1 MYRTP
6 LTHRLPFSACQKAR
20 SPFSSRSRLSEAGTR
35 AAAAAAAQES
45 HPQLQ
50 DELTA
55 YLHRTTAI
63 RNRRA
68 SPKTQGST
76 ALSKMAFLLPGL
88 RRGLLLSTP
97 LILSAPL
104 LIQAHR
110 RPILCDGPDPLTKI
124 TSDLKNRYTG
134 EAQTPVIKQSG
145 SANPRAVRQISM
157 GSIFG
162 VLAGL
167 GVSVFSK
174 PLAILIGL
182 GIVCL
187 QVRNVWSSKTIGG
200 FYMLGGYLDFM
211 QHSHLRC
218 LP

>member
-1 MYRTP
+1 MYHTP
-6 LTHRLPFSACQKAR
+6 LTSRILSFASQTVR
-20 SPFSSRSRLSEAGTR
+20 NTSS
-35 AAAAAAAQES
+35 
-45 HPQLQ
+45 
-50 DELTA
+50 
-55 YLHRTTAI
+55 
-63 RNRRA
+63 RA
-68 SPKTQGST
+68 SPAPRKVVKPGAAAWTPNNQLEDDVRAYLYRTTGSRDRRT
-76 ALSKMAFLLPGL
+76 RRQTPSPNMAFLLPGL

-97 LILSAPL
+97 LILSAPM

-110 RPILCDGPDPLTKI
+110 RPLLCDGPDPLTKI
-124 TSDLKNRYTG
+124 TSDLKNRYAS

-145 SANPRAVRQISM
+145 AANPRAVRQISM

-187 QVRNVWSSKTIGG
+187 QVRMRV
-200 FYMLGGYLDFM
+200 
-211 QHSHLRC
+211 RR
-218 LP
+218 

>member
-1 MYRTP
+1 MTSANGTSSQRTP
-6 LTHRLPFSACQKAR
+6 LLHSVSMYCTPLIHRIPACQKVK
-20 SPFSSRSRLSEAGTR
+20 PFSLHRSRILGEGIE
-35 AAAAAAAQES
+35 AAAVVQGP
-45 HPQLQ
+45 HPQLR

-55 YLHRTTAI
+55 YLYRTTAI
-63 RNRRA
+63 RNQRA
-68 SPKTQGST
+68 SPKTPGSIT
-76 ALSKMAFLLPGL
+76 HSKMAFLLPGL

-97 LILSAPL
+97 FILSAPL
-104 LIQAHR
+104 LVHAHR

-124 TSDLKNRYTG
+124 TSDLTNRYAS
-134 EAQTPVIKQSG
+134 EAQTPIIKQSG
-145 SANPRAVRQISM
+145 AANPRAVRQISM

-187 QVRNVWSSKTIGG
+187 QVRTR
-200 FYMLGGYLDFM
+200 LDVP
-211 QHSHLRC
+211 R
-218 LP
+218 